1 MIQREYS
8 KDSKNAYQILKTI
21 IQADKS
27 TIFRYLSTTDG
38 ISSWFPQLSIDAKEN
53 KGFVFFDMG
62 DDTFEKMSLLDF
74 KTDEN
79 IAFEWASGKVEFQLK
94 ETEEGTQLILKE
106 TLPLDFSAIPQDFT
120 GWFVQMTNIKSV
132 LETNSVADLN
142 KTEIQKVR
150 EQIKQ
155 ELFNK

>member
-27 TIFRYLSTTDG
+27 TVFRYLSTTDG
-38 ISSWFPQLSIDAKEN
+38 ISNWFPQLSINAKEN
-53 KGFVFFDMG
+53 KGFLLFDLG

-79 IAFEWASGKVEFQLK
+79 IAFEWTSGKVEFHLE
-94 ETEEGTQLILKE
+94 ETEDGTKLILKE
-106 TLPLDFSAIPQDFT
+106 TLPLDFNAIPQDFT

-132 LETNSVADLN
+132 LETNSVADLD
-142 KTEIQKVR
+142 KTEIKKVR
-150 EQIKQ
+150 EQIQK
-155 ELFNK
+155 ELLNK